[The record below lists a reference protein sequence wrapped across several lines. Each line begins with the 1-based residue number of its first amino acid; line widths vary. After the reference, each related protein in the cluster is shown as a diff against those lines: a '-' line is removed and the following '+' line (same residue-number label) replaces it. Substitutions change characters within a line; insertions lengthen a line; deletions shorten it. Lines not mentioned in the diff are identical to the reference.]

1 MASATKSSKSGKE
14 LAPGLAAALVVL
26 FASPII
32 VVAQDYDLT
41 PSFGTHDL
49 VSGFEPDPAE
59 YASYA
64 GGSIDLSQ
72 QEDSGCVGFVS
83 DAPDIRISYTGI
95 EYDYP
100 LGFITESEADTVLL
114 INAPD
119 GSWYCND
126 DYSEEFGVSAGIEF
140 ITPMEGIFDIWVGVY
155 EEEDSYTPATLLVT
169 ELGLDEDASQT
180 GNGDSESDLGSGT
193 AFSINDRGNLLTNYH
208 VIEGCNSLTF
218 RLPGQDPVAASVV
231 ATDIDADLALLKA
244 ELLTV
249 PATFDLQNRPRL
261 GDEIVVFGFPLLGD
275 LSSQGNLTSG
285 LVSALTGLEDDMGT
299 FQISAQIQPG
309 NSGGPVI
316 NRSGSVVGVVVSQA
330 NEQYFTRQAG
340 TTPQNVNFAITG
352 NEIHAFL
359 NANRMK
365 FLQATNTQQYLSIAD
380 IAERAQRYT
389 GAVVCY

>member
-1 MASATKSSKSGKE
+1 MASTTESRKSGKQ
-14 LAPGLAAALVVL
+14 LAPALAATLLVL
-26 FASPII
+26 LASPAS

-41 PSFGTHDL
+41 PSFGTYDL
-49 VSGFEPDPAE
+49 VSGFEPDPVE

-64 GGSIDLSQ
+64 GGAIDLSQ

-83 DAPDIRISYTGI
+83 DAPDIRISYSGI

-100 LGFITESEADTVLL
+100 LGFITESEVDTVLL

-155 EEEDSYTPATLLVT
+155 EEEDIYTPATLLVT
-169 ELGLDEDASQT
+169 ELGLDEDSSQT

-231 ATDIDADLALLKA
+231 ATDIDADLALLEV

-316 NRSGSVVGVVVSQA
+316 NRRLVWWFPRPTS
-330 NEQYFTRQAG
+330 
-340 TTPQNVNFAITG
+340 
-352 NEIHAFL
+352 
-359 NANRMK
+359 
-365 FLQATNTQQYLSIAD
+365 SISP
-380 IAERAQRYT
+380 
-389 GAVVCY
+389 GK